1 MGNICLVVV
10 IQIVGIVLGG
20 SMTVRLIGYV
30 QLLFSM
36 LFMVLT
42 GKLSV
47 STGSVLQLLF
57 TVMITMV
64 VCLS

>member
-20 SMTVRLIGYV
+20 SMIVKLIGYV

-42 GKLSV
+42 GKLSG